1 MSCGCGGECC
11 KQSVAGLGVIPRF
24 PVLPPNI
31 RRGRMVRGL
40 GFFYTGDGAG
50 AGYNDYS
57 YYIEGGDQEADWDA
71 LYYEAAWGIPYDYWN
86 GYSTGGNNNWQG
98 LLDWWEQLTTGRQ
111 GYYDPASDS
120 FVIDAPGANPT
131 TGSTGGNNNWQGLL
145 DWWRDLT
152 GGFTG
157 NAPQPTGGGYDAER
171 GLPGYCRGGT
181 YHPDYDPY
189 ICVPF
194 PDETPAERNQRQQAA
209 QRAQAAQKAAAAAKA
224 AQQAAQPCPPN
235 TGLVKNPQ
243 GQCVCPNGLAFSKSQ
258 GKCVL
263 ISQLTAEDKKALEGT
278 DWWKYLAIG
287 AFALIAIKAVK

>member
-24 PVLPPNI
+24 PALPPNI

-40 GFFYTGDGAG
+40 GFLYTGDDG
-50 AGYNDYS
+50 N
-57 YYIEGGDQEADWDA
+57 YYIEGGDQEVDWDA
-71 LYYEAAWGIPYDYWN
+71 LWYEATWGIPYDYWN
-86 GYSTGGNNNWQG
+86 GWDSNIYDTDFLDRQESEKGGAA
-98 LLDWWEQLTTGRQ
+98 L
-111 GYYDPASDS
+111 
-120 FVIDAPGANPT
+120 
-131 TGSTGGNNNWQGLL
+131 NNNWQGLL
-145 DWWRDLT
+145 DWWRDFT

-157 NAPQPTGGGYDAER
+157 QPTGVIQPPTPSPSTFPDYS
-171 GLPGYCRGGT
+171 GYCPPNH
-181 YHPDYDPY
+181 Y
-189 ICVPF
+189 CVDF
-194 PDETPAERNQRQQAA
+194 PKCTQCAPLNESPAQKAKREAEQKAKAAAQQA
-209 QRAQAAQKAAAAAKA
+209 AAAAAKA

-243 GQCVCPNGLAFSKSQ
+243 GRCVCPPGQAFSKTY

-287 AFALIAIKAVK
+287 AFSLIAIKALQGGKSR

>member
-1 MSCGCGGECC
+1 
-11 KQSVAGLGVIPRF
+11 
-24 PVLPPNI
+24 
-31 RRGRMVRGL
+31 MVRGI
-40 GFFYTGDGAG
+40 GFIYTGDGAG
-50 AGYNDYS
+50 AGANDYS

-71 LYYEAAWGIPYDYWN
+71 LYYEAAWGIPYDYW
-86 GYSTGGNNNWQG
+86 G
-98 LLDWWEQLTTGRQ
+98 
-111 GYYDPASDS
+111 GYYDPNSVVDRQFISDRLP
-120 FVIDAPGANPT
+120 D
-131 TGSTGGNNNWQGLL
+131 STSSGWQQLV

-194 PDETPAERNQRQQAA
+194 PAETPAERNQRQQAA
-209 QRAQAAQKAAAAAKA
+209 AKAQAAQKAAAAAKA

-235 TGLVKNPQ
+235 TGLVKNAQ
-243 GQCVCPNGLAFSKSQ
+243 GQCVCPNGLQFSKSQ

-263 ISQLTAEDKKALEGT
+263 PSQLTAEDKKALEGS
-278 DWWKYLAIG
+278 DLWKYLAIG
-287 AFALIAIKAVK
+287 AFVLIGVKALQK

>member
-11 KQSVAGLGVIPRF
+11 KQSVAGLGAIPRF
-24 PVLPPNI
+24 PALPPNI
-31 RRGRMVRGL
+31 RRERMVRGI
-40 GFFYTGDGAG
+40 GFIYTGDGAG
-50 AGYNDYS
+50 AGANDYS

-71 LYYEAAWGIPYDYWN
+71 LWYEAAWGIPYDYWN
-86 GYSTGGNNNWQG
+86 GY
-98 LLDWWEQLTTGRQ
+98 
-111 GYYDPASDS
+111 
-120 FVIDAPGANPT
+120 
-131 TGSTGGNNNWQGLL
+131 STGGNNNWQGLL

-209 QRAQAAQKAAAAAKA
+209 AKAQAAQKAAAAAKA

-235 TGLVKNPQ
+235 TGLVKNLQ
-243 GQCVCPNGLAFSKSQ
+243 GQCVCPQGLTFSKSQ

-263 ISQLTAEDKKALEGT
+263 ISQLTAEDKRALEGT

>member
-86 GYSTGGNNNWQG
+86 
-98 LLDWWEQLTTGRQ
+98 DW
-111 GYYDPASDS
+111 YDPNSVVDS
-120 FVIDAPGANPT
+120 QFISGRLPD
-131 TGSTGGNNNWQGLL
+131 STNSGWQQLV
-145 DWWRDLT
+145 DWWRDFT

-171 GLPGYCRGGT
+171 GLPGYCGPGT
-181 YHPDYDPY
+181 YHPLNDPY

-235 TGLVKNPQ
+235 TGLVKNAQ
-243 GQCVCPNGLAFSKSQ
+243 GQCVCPPGYAFSKTY
-258 GKCVL
+258 GKCVMV
-263 ISQLTAEDKKALEGT
+263 SQLTAEDKKALEGT

>member
-31 RRGRMVRGL
+31 RRGRMVRGI
-40 GFFYTGDGAG
+40 GFIYTGDGAG
-50 AGYNDYS
+50 AGANDYS

-71 LYYEAAWGIPYDYWN
+71 LYYEAAWGIPYDYW
-86 GYSTGGNNNWQG
+86 G
-98 LLDWWEQLTTGRQ
+98 
-111 GYYDPASDS
+111 GYYDPNSVVDRQFISDRLP
-120 FVIDAPGANPT
+120 D
-131 TGSTGGNNNWQGLL
+131 STSSGWQQLV
-145 DWWRDLT
+145 DWWRDFT